1 MAREEENQPEVTAHG
16 TQKPGE
22 GWEDVVFEANPD
34 EESVALTE
42 EEPGTVE
49 LDEEELTLP
58 KPNAFGTEPEH
69 RRISVKKDLLSRVD
83 VYLQNRLKGISRSR
97 VQKLIDLGGVKI
109 NGKVP
114 KSSTKIRAGDEIDIV
129 LPAKAVKRI
138 LAEEMPL
145 DVLFEDEH
153 LIVINKQANLIV
165 HPARSQTSGTLL
177 NGLAWRFKQRVEA
190 AGGIYQELRTRGFSS
205 DKRGQ
210 EEDGRVGGLSAVG
223 AQEFRPGIIHRLD
236 KNTTG
241 CIVVA
246 KSDEAHWGVAKQ
258 FEERQTL
265 KAYLAVVHGN
275 IEPPGGAFEYPIGQ
289 HPTIKEAF
297 SVRHDSVAKYA
308 LTYYRVRE
316 QYQGYCLV
324 ELELK
329 TGRTHQI
336 RVHLSYTGNP
346 IVGDLVYGGEAVG
359 MKELDQ
365 PPIAAGSRKLLN
377 FARDKE
383 AGQKADREIAA
394 RGDILLAQPALHA
407 GLLQFTHPITK
418 EVMRFTAPLHEPM
431 ATLVRELRKR
441 PSDLPV
447 VTEGYW
453 TDLNQLVR

>member
-1 MAREEENQPEVTAHG
+1 MGREEKHQPEEPVDGAP
-16 TQKPGE
+16 KSGE
-22 GWEDVVFEANPD
+22 SWDDVVFEANP
-34 EESVALTE
+34 EEETVALAAGE
-42 EEPGTVE
+42 AVNPE
-49 LDEEELTLP
+49 LDEEIIELP

-69 RRISVKKDLLSRVD
+69 RRISVRKDLLSRVD

-97 VQKLIDLGGVKI
+97 VQKLIDMGGVKI
-109 NGKVP
+109 NGKLP
-114 KSSTKIRAGDEIDIV
+114 KASTKIRAGDEIDIV

-138 LAEEMPL
+138 LAEEIPL

-190 AGGIYQELRTRGFSS
+190 AGGTYQELRTRGFAP
-205 DKRGQ
+205 DKKMS

-258 FEERQTL
+258 FEERSTL

-275 IEPPGGAFEYPIGQ
+275 IDPPGGAFEYPIGQ

-359 MKELDQ
+359 LKELDS
-365 PPIAAGSRKLLN
+365 PPIAAGSRKLIN

-383 AGQKADREIAA
+383 AGQKAEREVAA
-394 RGDILLAQPALHA
+394 RKDVLIAQPALHA

-418 EVMRFTAPLHEPM
+418 QVLRFTAPLHEPM
-431 ATLVRELRKR
+431 ASLVRELRKR
-441 PSDLPV
+441 PSDMPV

-453 TDLNQLVR
+453 TDLEKLVR